1 MNPVLGRVRSTNV
14 PSSFNLCDLPPWV
27 IASREYN
34 ENPEPFE
41 VQGVR
46 RANRFLF
53 AKLDTIDD
61 PRARGEVFN
70 DYMSV
75 KFYLHELDT
84 ESDKARRSIK
94 NSYLRFLRGWGVD
107 SNSVEGAVLKGWV
120 ESRIG
125 IPPTFHKERI
135 RGASHEDSMTY
146 VTDRMRG
153 SAFTNAI
160 NSQLDVLYEFCQ
172 YELRRRGNDR
182 FFKLFRGT
190 YDLSE
195 HQVLETTG
203 KREYVVKLN
212 NLFSCTNDRERA
224 WEFGTTV
231 WQITVPASKVFF
243 FTDLLPNSILKGEG
257 EYIVIGGDYRVKQLL
272 A

>member
-1 MNPVLGRVRSTNV
+1 MAT
-14 PSSFNLCDLPPWV
+14 SFNLCDLPPWV

-41 VQGVR
+41 LQGVR

-53 AKLDTIDD
+53 EKLDTVED
-61 PRARGEVFN
+61 PKKRGEVFN

-75 KFYLHELDT
+75 KFYLHQLET

-107 SNSVEGAVLKGWV
+107 SSLVEGAVLKGWV

-125 IPPTFHKERI
+125 LPPTFHKVRLRAGDAE
-135 RGASHEDSMTY
+135 ESMTY
-146 VTDRMRG
+146 ATDRMRG
-153 SAFTNAI
+153 SAYTNAI
-160 NSQLDVLYEFCQ
+160 SSQLDVLYEFCQ
-172 YELRRRGNDR
+172 YELRRRGHAR
-182 FFKLFRGT
+182 LVQLYRGT
-190 YDLSE
+190 NDLNE
-195 HQVLETTG
+195 HEVLETVA

-224 WEFGTTV
+224 WEFGSTV
-231 WQITVPASKVFF
+231 WEMRVPTLKVLF
-243 FTDLLPNSILKGEG
+243 FTDLLPNSLLKGEG
-257 EYIVIGGDYRVKQLL
+257 EYLVIGGDYRVKQLVC
-272 A
+272 